1 MNRMNQTKRMGRFS
15 AAAALILS
23 TLVAAPSA
31 WADDFP
37 ALSAAWPANVSIAA
51 TYPLFDFDTD
61 GCLPSAGI
69 SRSGQQNGGLKTS
82 GGITAGC
89 RRADFLD
96 YANTLHRHAC
106 VTSGG
111 NVYCGHFYALY
122 FLKDQVTALGGGH
135 RHDWEHAAIWTT
147 NGVVTHAGY
156 SAHGDLTNA
165 AVGTLAVQNGHV
177 RFVYHKDG
185 ALTHAMRFAGTDEI
199 AAENPYGQWLTPAIV
214 SWTAMTGDGVS
225 NATMRGLLNG
235 FDYGSANV
243 PVKDSNFLTNLN
255 NGRPA
260 GYPAF
265 TSASIDAAR

>member
-1 MNRMNQTKRMGRFS
+1 MHRIRI
-15 AAAALILS
+15 AALAL
-23 TLVAAPSA
+23 LAALATTSA
-31 WADDFP
+31 RADDFP
-37 ALSAAWPANVSIAA
+37 ALSAAWPVNVQIAA

-69 SRSGQQNGGLKTS
+69 SRGGQQNGGLKTS
-82 GGITAGC
+82 GSITGGC
-89 RRADFLD
+89 RRTDFLD

-122 FLKDQVTALGGGH
+122 FLKDQTTGLGGGH
-135 RHDWEHAAIWTT
+135 RHDWEHVAIWTT
-147 NGVVTHAGY
+147 NGAVTHGGY
-156 SAHGDLTNA
+156 SAHGDLNNA
-165 AVGTLAVQNGHV
+165 TVDTLAVQNGHV

-185 ALTHAMRFAGTDEI
+185 ALTHAMRFAGATEV

-214 SWTAMTGDGVS
+214 SWTSMTGDGVS
-225 NATMRGLLNG
+225 NATMRSLLNT

-243 PVKDSNFLTNLN
+243 PVKDSNFLNNLN
-255 NGRPA
+255 NYRPA

-265 TSASIDAAR
+265 TQASLDAAQ

>member
-1 MNRMNQTKRMGRFS
+1 MNRMNSMNRMNRLAT
-15 AAAALILS
+15 AAAVLLSAL
-23 TLVAAPSA
+23 AATSA
-31 WADDFP
+31 RADDFP
-37 ALSAAWPANVSIAA
+37 ALSAAWPVSAQIAA

-82 GGITAGC
+82 GGITSGC
-89 RRADFLD
+89 RRTDFLD

-106 VTSGG
+106 ITSGG

-122 FLKDQVTALGGGH
+122 FLKDQVSAFGGGH
-135 RHDWEHAAIWTT
+135 RHDWEHVAIWTT
-147 NGVVTHAGY
+147 NGVVTHGGY

-165 AVGTLAVQNGHV
+165 AVNTLAVQNGHV

-185 ALTHAMRFAGTDEI
+185 ALTHAMRFAGTDEV
-199 AAENPYGQWLTPAIV
+199 AAENPYGQWVTPAIV

-235 FDYGSANV
+235 FDYGSATI
-243 PVKDSNFLTNLN
+243 PLKDGNFLSNLN
-255 NGRPA
+255 RYRPT
-260 GYPAF
+260 GYPSF
-265 TSASIDAAR
+265 TEASVDAAR